1 MSDKKVLVVLAEFK
15 DPGTLLHAAE
25 KVREE
30 GYKKFDCHSPFPIHG
45 MDDAMGEKRSPLGY
59 VVAFVA
65 ITMATAMLLFQ
76 GWTSAID
83 YPLVL
88 SGKPFFSYQAFGVA
102 SWAVMVLSSAIVAL
116 LGMLVLNK
124 MPMLH
129 HPLFYSENFCKKV
142 NDDGFFVSIEA
153 DDEKFDSTK
162 TKSFL
167 EKIGGTNLE
176 LISADDDE

>member
-1 MSDKKVLVVLAEFK
+1 MSDKKVLAILAEFK
-15 DPGTLLHAAE
+15 DPAELLHAAE
-25 KVREE
+25 KVRDE
-30 GYKKFDCHSPFPIHG
+30 GYKQFDCHSPFPIHG

-59 VVAFVA
+59 IVAFVA
-65 ITMATAMLLFQ
+65 ITMATGMLLFQ

-88 SGKPFFSYQAFGVA
+88 SGKPYFSYQAFGVA
-102 SWAVMVLSSAIVAL
+102 SWAVMVLSSAIVTL
-116 LGMLVLNK
+116 IGMLVLNK

-129 HPLFYSENFCKKV
+129 HPLFYSDNFCKKV

-153 DDEKFDSTK
+153 ADEKFDSAT

-176 LISADDDE
+176 LISADDEE

>member
-1 MSDKKVLVVLAEFK
+1 MSDKKVLAILAEFK
-15 DPGTLLHAAE
+15 DPGELLHAAE

-30 GYKKFDCHSPFPIHG
+30 GYKKYDCHSPFPIHG

-59 VVAFVA
+59 IVAVVA
-65 ITMATAMLLFQ
+65 ITAAVGMLLFQ

-102 SWAVMVLSSAIVAL
+102 SWAVMVLSSAIVTL
-116 LGMLVLNK
+116 VVMLVLNK
-124 MPMLH
+124 LPMLH

-153 DDEKFDSTK
+153 EDDKFDTKK

-167 EKIGGTNLE
+167 EKIGGKNLE
-176 LISADDDE
+176 LISPNDEV

>member
-1 MSDKKVLVVLAEFK
+1 MDDKKVLVVLAEFK
-15 DPGTLLHAAE
+15 DPGALLHAAE
-25 KVREE
+25 KVRDE

-59 VVAFVA
+59 IVAVVA

-88 SGKPFFSYQAFGVA
+88 SGKPFFSYQAYGVA

-129 HPLFYSENFCKKV
+129 HPLFYSENFCKKA

-153 DDEKFDSTK
+153 DDEKFDSGK

-167 EKIGGTNLE
+167 EKIGGSNLE
-176 LISADDDE
+176 LISADDNE